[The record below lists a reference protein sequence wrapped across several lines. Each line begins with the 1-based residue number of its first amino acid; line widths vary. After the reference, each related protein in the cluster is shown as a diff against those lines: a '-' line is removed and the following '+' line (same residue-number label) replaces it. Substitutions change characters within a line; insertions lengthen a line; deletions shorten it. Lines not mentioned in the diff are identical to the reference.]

1 MTDAGIRSYAL
12 INILPPMAG
21 VGSAAIGSGL
31 LHTLLPLRLHKL
43 GYETG
48 AIGLVVTGYSIGFLI
63 GCLGVPM
70 LIRHV
75 GHVRANAAFAAT
87 AALMVMALDWAP
99 WAWITGL
106 LYGAI
111 GLAAAGI
118 SVVTESWLNE
128 LVAPAWRTRVLTA
141 YVLELAL
148 CYGIGQLI
156 GLGIDVGGSH
166 MPMLTA
172 AFYMLALI
180 PVVAIDVASPKPP
193 HATPL
198 RLLHAFE
205 VSKVGA
211 LACLLTGLVSATFV
225 GIGPLYGEAL
235 GLRQQSIIALMAAA
249 QFGGMLLQWP
259 LGFASDR
266 YDRRYLMALMSLAM
280 GAVAVALILF
290 GRHLP
295 FWTLAIL
302 LGSFGGTAESFY
314 PIGVAHSND
323 RADPSEY
330 VPLSSNLLLIWGI
343 GGAIGPVVGS
353 AALER
358 IGPSGFFWY
367 VLVLSAGFG
376 VYALWRIR
384 RAAKVALE
392 QRKGFVAYP
401 TSSPAILE
409 WIPFRKLRG
418 RDRP

>member
-1 MTDAGIRSYAL
+1 MVETARSYAL

-31 LHTLLPLRLHKL
+31 LHTLLPLRLHRL

-48 AIGLVVTGYSIGFLI
+48 TIGLVVTGFSAGFLI
-63 GCLGVPM
+63 GCLSVPL
-70 LIRHV
+70 LIRSV

-87 AALMVMALDWAP
+87 AALTILALDWTPPALV
-99 WAWITGL
+99 TGL
-106 LYGAI
+106 LYAGI

-128 LVAPAWRTRVLTA
+128 LVAPAWRSRVLTA

-156 GLGIDVGGSH
+156 GLTVDVGGSR
-166 MPMLTA
+166 MPMLSA
-172 AFYMLALI
+172 AFYILALI
-180 PVVAIDVASPKPP
+180 PVVAIGVASPKPP
-193 HATPL
+193 QATPL

-211 LACLLTGLVSATFV
+211 LGCLLTGLVSATFI

-235 GLRQQSIIALMAAA
+235 GLEQQSIIVLMAAA
-249 QFGGMLLQWP
+249 QFGGLLLQWP

-266 YDRRYLMALMSLAM
+266 YDRRYLMVLMSVAM
-280 GAVAVALILF
+280 GAVAAVLIAL

-295 FWTLAIL
+295 FWTLAFL
-302 LGSFGGTAESFY
+302 LGSFGGIAESFY

-343 GGAIGPVVGS
+343 GGAVGPAVGS
-353 AALER
+353 VALQR

-367 VLVLSAGFG
+367 VLLLSGGFG
-376 VYALWRIR
+376 VFALWRIR
-384 RAAKVALE
+384 RAGKVTLE
-392 QRKGFVAYP
+392 QREGFVAYP

>member
-1 MTDAGIRSYAL
+1 MAETARSYSL

-48 AIGLVVTGYSIGFLI
+48 TIGLVVTGYSIGFLI
-63 GCLGVPM
+63 GCLGVPL

-99 WAWITGL
+99 SAWVNGL
-106 LYGAI
+106 LYAAI

-156 GLGIDVGGSH
+156 GLGVDVGGSH

-180 PVVAIDVASPKPP
+180 PVVAIGVASPKPP

-211 LACLLTGLVSATFV
+211 LGCLLTGLVSSTFV

-235 GLRQQSIIALMAAA
+235 GLEQQSIIVLMAAA
-249 QFGGMLLQWP
+249 QFGGMLMQWP

-266 YDRRYLMALMSLAM
+266 YDRRYLMVLMSLAM
-280 GAVAVALILF
+280 GAVAVVLILL

-302 LGSFGGTAESFY
+302 HGSFGGIAESFY

-343 GGAIGPVVGS
+343 GGAVGPAVGS
-353 AALER
+353 VALQR

-367 VLVLSAGFG
+367 VLVLSAGFA
-376 VYALWRIR
+376 VFALWRIR
-384 RAAKVALE
+384 RAGKVVEE
-392 QRKGFVAYP
+392 QRGGFIAYP

>member
-1 MTDAGIRSYAL
+1 MAETARTYAL

-48 AIGLVVTGYSIGFLI
+48 TIGLVVTGYSIGFLI

-99 WAWITGL
+99 LAWITGL
-106 LYGAI
+106 FYGAI

-156 GLGIDVGGSH
+156 GLGIDVSGSH

-180 PVVAIDVASPKPP
+180 PVVAI
-193 HATPL
+193 
-198 RLLHAFE
+198 
-205 VSKVGA
+205 
-211 LACLLTGLVSATFV
+211 
-225 GIGPLYGEAL
+225 
-235 GLRQQSIIALMAAA
+235 
-249 QFGGMLLQWP
+249 GGRMLI
-259 LGFASDR
+259 S
-266 YDRRYLMALMSLAM
+266 
-280 GAVAVALILF
+280 V
-290 GRHLP
+290 
-295 FWTLAIL
+295 
-302 LGSFGGTAESFY
+302 
-314 PIGVAHSND
+314 
-323 RADPSEY
+323 
-330 VPLSSNLLLIWGI
+330 
-343 GGAIGPVVGS
+343 
-353 AALER
+353 
-358 IGPSGFFWY
+358 
-367 VLVLSAGFG
+367 
-376 VYALWRIR
+376 
-384 RAAKVALE
+384 
-392 QRKGFVAYP
+392 
-401 TSSPAILE
+401 
-409 WIPFRKLRG
+409 
-418 RDRP
+418 